1 MPSYGTDPIILAAE
15 AREILA
21 GLHKR
26 NDTIVRFR
34 TNRSGYSADALT
46 KLDEKLPGHFNDRKK
61 ELTFNLDDLLNGK
74 PLPASLGSVEQ
85 WRLYPILA
93 GVAAHESGHAR
104 WSRWDS
110 DEHPLPA
117 SIPNP
122 DFDPAHAEPKVE
134 RDVEVPITRQ
144 KHDPRLVSE
153 TNPGGLLPDDTLT
166 DEEWFS
172 KHGQPVPSTR
182 TVKKMVNDPDYKGPE
197 FYPVQRGGKLLALAA
212 LLEEPRVERLGLG
225 NFTKTWQ
232 RALPFAATHLV
243 LERVDEDDAEGKD
256 ALMAAVGL
264 AVVVGGRQIV
274 GTLGTS
280 HESRANVRRILESVK
295 KIIETAMAEK
305 MANDSKFDPYHE
317 IMGIIAT
324 AVFSDSHYDATP
336 HLEAARRILK
346 VLEPEKQ
353 DDPDEPEPDDEGEDG
368 EGEGGEAPN
377 MGMTSGGAGSSA
389 QGDKSDEESEG
400 GGSGEDEDDSESEDG
415 DAGEPESEQ
424 EKSDREARE
433 RLAQE
438 AREQIAK
445 ALAEAKQ
452 ELSAAIDKMA
462 DDGKREAKE
471 EAEQQQGP
479 SGVGPQLSRDR
490 NAPPIERLENPNA
503 EDRALYRKAQ
513 RYFESQIQPTVTQ
526 AEIDQWMPGGG
537 ARLDVRNFIRD
548 NVAGNVATKR
558 HDWSL
563 VSETV
568 KPAPPVKL
576 GIMLDGSGSMS
587 SRARW
592 SASVGWA
599 AANAAADLPEALTT
613 SIVYG
618 NAAGVTQ
625 KPGHDPVKQVAVASC
640 NGSWENFPHAVE
652 LLEEN
657 LRLNEPTE
665 DGEPTN
671 VSIIIVSDLIYRD
684 VAIQEFNRK
693 TKEWAEKG
701 YNILVVGIRPEYDV
715 ESRGIDLSYVTVTTA
730 EDLFN

>member
-15 AREILA
+15 AREVLA
-21 GLHKR
+21 KLHLR

-34 TNRSGYSADALT
+34 TNRSGYSSDALT
-46 KLDEKLPGHFNDRKK
+46 KLDEKIPGHFNDRKK

-74 PLPASLGSVEQ
+74 SLPASLGNVEA
-85 WRLYPILA
+85 WRLYPVLA

-110 DEHPLPA
+110 DEHPIPA

-122 DFDPAHAEPKVE
+122 DFDPAHPVPKVE

-153 TNPGGLLPDDTLT
+153 TNTGGLTPEPELS

-172 KHGQPVPSTR
+172 KHGQPVPATR
-182 TVKKMVNDPDYKGPE
+182 TVKKMVNDPDYQGPE
-197 FYPVQRGGKLLALAA
+197 FYPIQRGGKLLALAA

-264 AVVVGGRQIV
+264 AIVVGGRQIV

-280 HESRANVRRILESVK
+280 HESRANVRRILDSVK
-295 KIIETAMAEK
+295 TIIETAMAEK

-336 HLEAARRILK
+336 HLEAARQILK

-353 DDPDEPEPDDEGEDG
+353 DDPDEPEPDDEDEESG
-368 EGEGGEAPN
+368 EGQGEAPN
-377 MGMTSGGAGSSA
+377 MGMTSGGAGESA
-389 QGDKSDEESEG
+389 KGDEKSDESG
-400 GGSGEDEDDSESEDG
+400 GGSGEKSDEDG
-415 DAGEPESEQ
+415 DEGDGDGEGGESEPEKSEE
-424 EKSDREARE
+424 EKQAE
-433 RLAQE
+433 QE
-438 AREQIAK
+438 AREKLQQ
-445 ALAEAKQ
+445 ALAAAKQ
-452 ELSAAIDKMA
+452 ELAEAIDKMA

-471 EAEQQQGP
+471 EAAQQEGP

-490 NAPPIERLENPNA
+490 NAPPIQKLENPNA

-513 RYFESQIQPTVTQ
+513 RYFEAQIQPTVTQ

-558 HDWSL
+558 HDWSV

-576 GIMLDGSGSMS
+576 GILLDGSGSMQ

-625 KPGHDPVKQVAVASC
+625 KPGHDPVKQVAIANC
-640 NGSWENFPHAVE
+640 NGSWENFPHAVQ
-652 LLEEN
+652 LLEEG
-657 LRLNEPTE
+657 LRLDEPTE

-684 VAIQEFNRK
+684 VAIVEFNRK

-701 YNILVVGIRPEYDV
+701 YSVLVVGIRPEYDV
-715 ESRGIDLSYVTVTTA
+715 EARGIDLSYVTVTTA